1 MKAYRYTAYT
11 SAGRRRS
18 GTVVAETEADASQ
31 QLALQDLFVATLSET
46 TARAATSADPQSE
59 AQAAPSGGG
68 LLRRR
73 WRPRLGPDLQAVFT
87 RQMAVMLA
95 AELPVE
101 AALEAV
107 RTGGHPALDAV
118 AAEARAALLEGASL
132 SEALLRAGA
141 GFAPYYLA
149 ALRAAEAAGELAA
162 VFAELADHLEQ
173 LGSDK
178 AQIATALI
186 YPGFVA
192 AVSLLVCGILMINV
206 APEIVAMFE
215 QSGRP
220 LPPLTVAVLAVSD
233 WIRGHLVLL
242 GAGVL
247 ALVALA
253 VPRVPALRVRAD
265 RIFLRLPIVGRL
277 MRLAAAVQYMRT
289 LALVLGARHAVLS
302 ATDSAVEVLTVAR
315 FRDEGRA
322 VAGAV
327 RQGESLSSAL
337 ERLSFLPPVARQ
349 LIAAGEV
356 SVRLARMSDRA
367 ASLIEHRLSTERK
380 RISALLEPVLM
391 MLVGALVLVIVLAV
405 LLPIFDLQAVVTG

>member
-1 MKAYRYTAYT
+1 MKAYSYIAYT

-31 QLALQDLFVATLSET
+31 QLSAQDLFVAELSEAGT
-46 TARAATSADPQSE
+46 PAQDARQRRSLMRRA
-59 AQAAPSGGG
+59 
-68 LLRRR
+68 LL
-73 WRPRLGPDLQAVFT
+73 GADLQAVFT

-95 AELPVE
+95 ADLPVE

-107 RTGGHPALDAV
+107 RTGGHPALERV
-118 AAEARAALLEGASL
+118 AAAARAALLEGADL
-132 SEALLRAGA
+132 SEALAQSGA

-149 ALRAAEAAGELAA
+149 ALRAGEAAGELSA
-162 VFAELADHLEQ
+162 VFGELADHLEQ
-173 LGSDK
+173 QGSDR
-178 AQIATALI
+178 AQIASALI

-192 AVSLLVCGILMINV
+192 AVSLLVCGILMVNV

-215 QSGRP
+215 HTGRP

-233 WIRGHLVLL
+233 WIRAHVLL
-242 GAGVL
+242 LAGL
-247 ALVALA
+247 ALALA
-253 VPRVPALRVRAD
+253 VLVVTVSRVPTLRARAD
-265 RIFLRLPIVGRL
+265 RILLRLPVVGRL
-277 MRLAAAVQYMRT
+277 MRLAAAVQYLRT

-302 ATDSAVEVLTVAR
+302 ATDSAREVLTVAR
-315 FRDEGRA
+315 FRHEGEA
-322 VAGAV
+322 VARAV
-327 RQGESLSSAL
+327 RQGESLSAAL

-356 SVRLARMSDRA
+356 SVRLARMSARA
-367 ASLIEHRLSTERK
+367 ATLTEHRLSTERK

-405 LLPIFDLQAVVTG
+405 LLPIFDLQAAVTG